1 MEQRSKSESKP
12 EKGKLSKVQWLWMIA
27 GVGVA
32 LIILGSFFQV
42 ERYVPSPSE
51 PHPPQASPVAASESK
66 ESSVDEM
73 ERKYGEELKKML
85 EEVVGTGRVS
95 VMVNLDSTSEL
106 VVEKNVQDR
115 QQKTDEKDR
124 QGATRRIEEN
134 SINRQVV
141 IYRQDNEEKPLVL
154 MQKRPKIRG
163 VLIIAE
169 GAENPQLKAWILE
182 AVQRG
187 LDVPPHRVAILP
199 RKNAS

>member
-1 MEQRSKSESKP
+1 MEQPSKP
-12 EKGKLSKVQWLWMIA
+12 EKGKLSKIQWLWMI
-27 GVGVA
+27 GGIGVA
-32 LIILGSFFQV
+32 LIILSSFFQV
-42 ERYVPSPSE
+42 ERHVPPPEE
-51 PHPPQASPVAASESK
+51 PDLPQASPVAVSETK
-66 ESSVDEM
+66 EFSVDEM
-73 ERKYGEELKKML
+73 ERKYEEELKKML

-95 VMVNLDSTSEL
+95 VMVNLDSSSEL

-115 QQKTDEKDR
+115 RQKTEEKDR
-124 QGATRRIEEN
+124 QGASRQVEED

-141 IYRQDNEEKPLVL
+141 VYRQDNEEKPLVL
-154 MQKRPKIRG
+154 MQKRPKVRG

-169 GAENPQLKAWILE
+169 GAESPQLKAWILE

>member
-1 MEQRSKSESKP
+1 MEQPSKP
-12 EKGKLSKVQWLWMIA
+12 EKGKLSKIQWLWIIG

-32 LIILGSFFQV
+32 LIILSSFFQV
-42 ERYVPSPSE
+42 ERHVPPSE
-51 PHPPQASPVAASESK
+51 GPDLPQASPVAVSEPK
-66 ESSVDEM
+66 QSSVDEM
-73 ERKYGEELKKML
+73 ERKYEEELKKML

-95 VMVNLDSTSEL
+95 VMVNLDSTEEL

-115 QQKTDEKDR
+115 RQKTEEKDR
-124 QGATRRIEEN
+124 QGATRQVEED
-134 SINRQVV
+134 SVNRQVV
-141 IYRQDNEEKPLVL
+141 VYRQDNEEKPLVL
-154 MQKRPKIRG
+154 MQKRPKVRG

-187 LDVPPHRVAILP
+187 LNVPPHRVAILP